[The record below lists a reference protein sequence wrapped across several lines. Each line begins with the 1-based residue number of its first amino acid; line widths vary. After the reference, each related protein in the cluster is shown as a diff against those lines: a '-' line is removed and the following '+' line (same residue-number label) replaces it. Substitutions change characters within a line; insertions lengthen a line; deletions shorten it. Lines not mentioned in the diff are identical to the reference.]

1 VKLLV
6 ATNRTQ
12 GRRTNDFSFCVEGEL
27 VNPFLPA
34 CASDL
39 ADPDGGCG
47 CGRSFA
53 GLNSHRATTT
63 AEIREVDF
71 TGADVLEAVRASL
84 DQSGWGSEHAA
95 DVAQGLIRVADHFPV
110 GTVVERRLDA
120 LQERA
125 V

>member
-12 GRRTNDFSFCVEGEL
+12 GLRANDFSFCVEGEL
-27 VNPFLPA
+27 VNPFLPT
-34 CASDL
+34 CGSDL

-53 GLNSHRATTT
+53 GLNSQRATTT

-71 TGADVLEAVRASL
+71 TEADVLEAVRASL
-84 DQSGWGSEHAA
+84 EQSGWGSEHAPE
-95 DVAQGLIRVADHFPV
+95 VAQELISVADHFPV
-110 GTVVERRLDA
+110 GTVVERRLDE
-120 LQERA
+120 LQERDA
-125 V
+125 